1 MDYCEYQSP
10 LGTLLLGATERGL
23 SGVWFQ
29 GQKHFGIPGV
39 SLSRNNVITL
49 SRHPY
54 LDAAR
59 QWLDQYFSGKIP
71 SGNVTID
78 LSAGSQFQQAVWRE
92 IAKIPYG
99 QTITYGD
106 IARAVG
112 RPRGAQAV
120 GQAVGRNP
128 VSIIVPC
135 HRVMGA
141 NGAITGYA
149 AGIHVKQALL
159 DLESVVSC

>member
-1 MDYCEYQSP
+1 MTYGEYISP
-10 LGTLLLGATERGL
+10 LGPLTLGATERGL
-23 SGVWFQ
+23 AGVWFH
-29 GQKHFGIPGV
+29 GQRHFGPSSS

-49 SRHPY
+49 SRHSF
-54 LDAAR
+54 LEAAR
-59 QWLDQYFSGKIP
+59 LWLDEYFSGQIP
-71 SGNVTID
+71 SVEVAID
-78 LSAGSQFQQAVWRE
+78 FSAGTQFQQAVWRE

-99 QTITYGD
+99 RTITYGD
-106 IARAVG
+106 IAKAVG

-141 NGAITGYA
+141 KGAITGYA
-149 AGIHVKQALL
+149 AGIPVKRALL
-159 DLESVVSC
+159 SIEGVVSC